1 MDQASARQSGS
12 ENVLARNSALTA
24 DFLPADFI
32 AKEMVK
38 EMGAIICMS
47 HDHCFVSW
55 RSDSCLKR
63 FNEC

>member
-38 EMGAIICMS
+38 EMGRSSACRTIT
-47 HDHCFVSW
+47 VS
-55 RSDSCLKR
+55 
-63 FNEC
+63 